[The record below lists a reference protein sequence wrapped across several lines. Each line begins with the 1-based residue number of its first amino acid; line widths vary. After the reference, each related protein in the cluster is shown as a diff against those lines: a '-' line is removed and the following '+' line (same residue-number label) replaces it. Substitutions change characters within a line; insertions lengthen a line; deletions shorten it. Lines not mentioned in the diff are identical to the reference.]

1 MGSFAFETSRG
12 AAARNNQT
20 AGKAIYH
27 LCLLAALL
35 CLALPLSAQPAAP
48 TQTVRGTV
56 LDADS
61 KAPLTGVNVTIQGSE
76 PLIGAVTGPDGEF
89 RLPNVPVGR
98 IGLNLSYLGYR
109 PRSIPNVV
117 VNAGKET
124 VLQLELAEA
133 ATDLAEAV
141 VTASQ
146 SRGEPLSEM
155 AQISAR
161 SISMEE
167 MNRLAASFNDPALI
181 TSNFAGVATT
191 GDGGN
196 DIIVRGNSP
205 KYLQWRLEGVPITNP
220 NHFADQNAVLGATS
234 ALNANLLATS
244 DFYTGAFPAEYGNA
258 LSGVYDIRLRNGNNE
273 KFEGIAGIGLLGTEL
288 TLEGPLKQGYG
299 GSFLAN
305 YRYSTASILNSAGLL
320 DVKGK
325 PAFQDAAFKLYLPT
339 EKYGVFSAFG
349 LGGHST
355 FSLDDVTFED
365 WNTPGD
371 DIMSG
376 EIFEAYDK
384 ATYLFNTGVNH
395 SIQLDGRS
403 YLRSSISFSAEG
415 IDDDVRQRTDSL
427 GTGTPSFVSEL
438 RRTAYRASTSYHRKF
453 NARNTVQAG
462 AVYTLFGQRAGQ
474 ARRSAADAG
483 LQTALDFDERL
494 GNLRT
499 FVSWKHRWNG
509 ALTMVA
515 GLHNHNV
522 FFNGE
527 HTVEPRLSA
536 RWQMTPKGALSFG
549 YGLHSTMESVHHYFA
564 SVEQPDGSFG
574 RPNLNLGLL
583 KAHHFVLGYDYRAT
597 PNLLA
602 RVEAYYQRLYN
613 LPVEDDPGSYFS
625 TINEGAELDYVA
637 LVNEGTGR
645 NYGIELSLQRFFA
658 DGYYFLFNTSIYES
672 TYKTLEGVERN
683 TRFNGNYIVN
693 AIAGKEFTN
702 LGKKRNK
709 TLGVNARFLLSGGQR
724 IIPLL
729 RDVGG
734 NLAVDPANGRY
745 WDYGRAY
752 EDRLDNLYQLT
763 LSASYKI
770 ERRSTT
776 HELFLNLENIT
787 GNQGRLTE
795 YYDAGAEGGV
805 GYTTQFG
812 LLPNLMYR
820 VYF

>member
-1 MGSFAFETSRG
+1 
-12 AAARNNQT
+12 
-20 AGKAIYH
+20 
-27 LCLLAALL
+27 
-35 CLALPLSAQPAAP
+35 AP
-48 TQTVRGTV
+48 TQTVRGAV

-61 KAPLTGVNVTIQGSE
+61 KAPLTGVNVIIQDSE

-89 RLPNVPVGR
+89 RLLNVPVGR
-98 IGLNLSYLGYR
+98 IGLNLSYLGYQ

-124 VLQLELAEA
+124 VLRLELAEA
-133 ATDLAEAV
+133 ATDLGEVV

-146 SRGEPLSEM
+146 SRGEPLHEM
-155 AQISAR
+155 ALISAR

-181 TSNFAGVATT
+181 TSNFAGVATS

-244 DFYTGAFPAEYGNA
+244 DFYTGAFPAEFGNA

-305 YRYSTASILNSAGLL
+305 YRYSTASILNSLGLL
-320 DVKGK
+320 DVKGE

-355 FSLDDVTFED
+355 FTFDNVTLED

-376 EIFEAYDK
+376 EVFEAYDK
-384 ATYLFNTGVNH
+384 ATWLFNTGINH
-395 SIQLDGRS
+395 SIQLDGQS
-403 YLRSSISFSAEG
+403 YLKSSVSYSAEG

-427 GTGTPSFVSEL
+427 GVGTPSFVSAL
-438 RRTAYRASTSYHRKF
+438 RKTAYRASTSYHRKF

-462 AVYTLFGQRAGQ
+462 AVYTLFGQRANQ
-474 ARRSAADAG
+474 ARRRSAADAG
-483 LQTALDFDERL
+483 LQTALDFDEHL

-499 FVSWKHRWNG
+499 FASWKHRWND

-515 GLHNHNV
+515 GLHNHNI

-536 RWQMTPKGALSFG
+536 RWQMTRKGALSFG
-549 YGLHSTMESVHHYFA
+549 YGMHSSMESVHHYFA
-564 SVEQPDGSFG
+564 TVEQPDGSIA
-574 RPNLNLGLL
+574 RPNLELGLL
-583 KAHHFVLGYDYRAT
+583 KAHHFVLGYDYRIT
-597 PNLLA
+597 PKLLA

-613 LPVEDDPGSYFS
+613 LPVENDPNSYFS

-645 NYGIELSLQRFFA
+645 NYGLELALQRFFA
-658 DGYYFLFNTSIYES
+658 DGYYFLFNTSIYQS
-672 TYKTLEGVERN
+672 NYKTLDGVERN

-693 AIAGKEFTN
+693 AIAGKEFAN
-702 LGKKRNK
+702 LGRRRNK
-709 TLGVNARFLLSGGQR
+709 TLGINARFLLSGGQR

-729 RDVGG
+729 RDAAG

-763 LSASYKI
+763 LSASYKV

-795 YYDAGAEGGV
+795 YYDAGAEDGV